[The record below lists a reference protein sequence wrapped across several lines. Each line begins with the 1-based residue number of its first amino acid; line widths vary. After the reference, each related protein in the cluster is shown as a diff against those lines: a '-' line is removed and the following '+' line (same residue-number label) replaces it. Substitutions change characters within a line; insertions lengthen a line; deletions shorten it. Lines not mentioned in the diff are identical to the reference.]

1 MLVNFRVENFK
12 SFKDL
17 AEFSMEAT
25 KLKNLK
31 NSNTF
36 TINNLSLLTSAV
48 IYGANASGKSSVL
61 DAMESMIDIIKN
73 SIDIEK
79 SKQYKARPFLLS
91 KETED
96 KQTIFEIEFVMEQ
109 TMYRYGF
116 EIDIKSKILKEWLF
130 QKHLKFRA
138 RYTFLFKR
146 NRDDIS
152 ISSNFKEGKKL
163 KDKTRDNAL
172 FLTVVAQFNG
182 EIAKAIIKWVNK
194 LNVLSNTESEM
205 FEHYS
210 FSKLDDNEFKDKI
223 VSLIKNSDVGIFDIS
238 KSNVSFEE
246 LIKEHS
252 DLKNKIPEF
261 ILEKMKEDEM
271 SMSTIKTE
279 HIQYNKDNTFHKMKT
294 FDLSFESDGTQKLL
308 ALTAPI
314 LDTLENGKVL
324 IIDEL
329 DNSLHTKLAEEI
341 IKLFNSSETNPN
353 NAQLIFTTH
362 DTNLLNQKLFRRD
375 QIWFTQKNILGQSEL
390 YSLVEYGKGKTRD
403 DLVLE
408 KNYLDGKFGATPH
421 ISSLAYER
429 NDV

>member
-36 TINNLSLLTSAV
+36 TVNNISLLTSAV

-61 DAMESMIDIIKN
+61 DAIKSMREIIKN
-73 SIDIEK
+73 SVDIEK
-79 SKQYKARPFLLS
+79 SKHYRALPFLLS

-96 KQTIFEIEFVMEQ
+96 KQTIFEIELIIEQ
-109 TMYRYGF
+109 TIYRYGF
-116 EIDIKSKILKEWLF
+116 EIAIESKILKEWLF
-130 QKHLKFRA
+130 QKNLKSRA
-138 RYTFLFKR
+138 RYTPLFE
-146 NRDDIS
+146 RDGDEIS
-152 ISSNFKEGKKL
+152 ISSNFKEGNKL
-163 KDKTRDNAL
+163 IDKTRDNAL

-182 EIAKAIIKWVNK
+182 EISEAIVKWMNK
-194 LNVLSNTESEM
+194 LNVLSNTKSEM
-205 FEHYS
+205 FQNYS
-210 FSKLDDNEFKDKI
+210 FSKLDDSEFKDKI
-223 VSLIKNSDVGIFDIS
+223 VSLIKSADVGIFDIS
-238 KSNVSFEE
+238 KSHVSFDE
-246 LIKEHS
+246 LIKENS
-252 DLKNKIPEF
+252 NLKELPEF
-261 ILEKMKEDEM
+261 ILEKIKEDG
-271 SMSTIKTE
+271 MSTIKTE
-279 HIQYNKDNTFHKMKT
+279 HIQYNKDDTFYKMKT

-314 LDTLENGKVL
+314 LDTLESGNVL

-329 DNSLHTKLAEEI
+329 DNSLHTELVEAI
-341 IKLFNSSETNPN
+341 IKLFNSAETNPN

-375 QIWFTQKNILGQSEL
+375 QIWFTQKSVLGQSEL
-390 YSLVEYGKGKTRD
+390 YSLVEYGKGITRD

-421 ISSLAYER
+421 ISSLAHEV

>member
-36 TINNLSLLTSAV
+36 TVNNLSLLTSAV

-61 DAMESMIDIIKN
+61 DAIESMRAIIKN
-73 SIDIEK
+73 SVDVEK
-79 SKQYKARPFLLS
+79 SKHYRARPFLLS
-91 KETED
+91 KETEN
-96 KQTIFEIEFVMEQ
+96 KETIFEIELVIEQ
-109 TMYRYGF
+109 TIYRYGF
-116 EIDIKSKILKEWLF
+116 EIDIESNILREWLF
-130 QKHLKFRA
+130 QKKLKSRA
-138 RYTFLFKR
+138 RYTPLFER
-146 NRDDIS
+146 NTSDIS
-152 ISSNFKEGKKL
+152 ISSSFKEGNQL
-163 KDKTRDNAL
+163 IDKTRNNAL

-182 EIAKAIIKWVNK
+182 QVSEGIVKWMSQ
-194 LNVLSNTESEM
+194 LNILSNTKSERFES
-205 FEHYS
+205 YS
-210 FSKLDDNEFKDKI
+210 FSKLDDSEFKDKM
-223 VSLIKNSDVGIFDIS
+223 VSLIKSADVGIFDIS
-238 KSNVSFEE
+238 KSNLSFDE
-246 LIKEHS
+246 LIKEDS
-252 DLKNKIPEF
+252 NLKELPGF
-261 ILEKMKEDEM
+261 ILEEIKENGI
-271 SMSTIKTE
+271 STIKTE
-279 HIQYNKDNTFHKMKT
+279 HIQYHKDDTFCKMKT

-314 LDTLENGKVL
+314 LDTLETGNVL

-329 DNSLHTKLAEEI
+329 DNSLHTELVEAI
-341 IKLFNSSETNPN
+341 IKLFNTSETNPN

-375 QIWFTQKNILGQSEL
+375 QIWFAQKSVLGRSEL

-408 KNYLDGKFGATPH
+408 KNYLNGKFGATPN
-421 ISSLAYER
+421 ISSLTHEA
-429 NDV
+429 NDA

>member
-31 NSNTF
+31 NSNAF
-36 TINNLSLLTSAV
+36 TVNNLSLLTSAV

-61 DAMESMIDIIKN
+61 DAIKSMSAIIKN
-73 SIDIEK
+73 SVDVEK
-79 SKQYKARPFLLS
+79 SKQYRALPFLLN
-91 KETED
+91 KETEN
-96 KQTIFEIEFVMEQ
+96 KQTIFEIEFVIEQ
-109 TMYRYGF
+109 TIYRYGF
-116 EIDIKSKILKEWLF
+116 EIAIESKILKEWLF
-130 QKHLKFRA
+130 QKHLKPRA
-138 RYTFLFKR
+138 RYTPLFE
-146 NRDDIS
+146 RDKNDVS
-152 ISSNFKEGKKL
+152 ISSNFKEGNNL
-163 KDKTRDNAL
+163 IDKTRDNAL

-182 EIAKAIIKWVNK
+182 EISEAIVNWVNK
-194 LNVLSNTESEM
+194 LNIISNTKSEM
-205 FEHYS
+205 FQNYS
-210 FSKLDDNEFKDKI
+210 FSKLDDSKFKDKI

-238 KSNVSFEE
+238 KSHISFDE
-246 LIKEHS
+246 LIKEDS
-252 DLKNKIPEF
+252 NLKELPDFIIEKI
-261 ILEKMKEDEM
+261 KEDG
-271 SMSTIKTE
+271 MSTIKTE
-279 HIQYNKDNTFHKMKT
+279 HIQYNKDDTFHKMKT

-314 LDTLENGKVL
+314 IDTLEQGNVL
-324 IIDEL
+324 IVDEL
-329 DNSLHTKLAEEI
+329 DNSLHTELVEAI
-341 IKLFNSSETNPN
+341 IKLFNSSKTNPN

-375 QIWFTQKNILGQSEL
+375 QIWFTQKSILGQSEL

-421 ISSLAYER
+421 ISSLAHEE

>member
-1 MLVNFRVENFK
+1 MLVNFRVDNFK
-12 SFKDL
+12 SFKYL
-17 AEFSMEAT
+17 AEFSMETT

-36 TINNLSLLTSAV
+36 TVNNLSLLTSAV

-61 DAMESMIDIIKN
+61 DAIKSMRDIIKN
-73 SIDIEK
+73 SVDVEK
-79 SKQYKARPFLLS
+79 SKHYKARPFLLS

-96 KQTIFEIEFVMEQ
+96 KQTIFEIEFVIEQ
-109 TMYRYGF
+109 TIYRYGF
-116 EIDIKSKILKEWLF
+116 EIDIESIILKEWLF
-130 QKHLKFRA
+130 QKHLKSRA
-138 RYTFLFKR
+138 RYTPLFER
-146 NRDDIS
+146 DRDDIS
-152 ISSNFKEGKKL
+152 ISLNFKEGNKL
-163 KDKTRDNAL
+163 IDKTRDNAL

-182 EIAKAIIKWVNK
+182 EISEAIVKWMNK
-194 LNVLSNTESEM
+194 LNILSNTKSEM
-205 FEHYS
+205 FENYS
-210 FSKLDDNEFKDKI
+210 FSKLDDSEFKDKI

-238 KSNVSFEE
+238 KSNISFEE
-246 LIKEHS
+246 LIKEDS
-252 DLKNKIPEF
+252 NLKELPDF
-261 ILEKMKEDEM
+261 ILDKIKEDG
-271 SMSTIKTE
+271 MSTIKTE
-279 HIQYNKDNTFHKMKT
+279 HIQYNKYDTFYKMKT

-314 LDTLENGKVL
+314 LDTLESGNVL

-329 DNSLHTKLAEEI
+329 DNSLHTDLVEAI
-341 IKLFNSSETNPN
+341 IQLFNSSETNPN

-375 QIWFTQKNILGQSEL
+375 QIWFTQKSVLGQSEL

-408 KNYLDGKFGATPH
+408 KNYLEGKFGAIPH
-421 ISSLAYER
+421 ISSLVHEV